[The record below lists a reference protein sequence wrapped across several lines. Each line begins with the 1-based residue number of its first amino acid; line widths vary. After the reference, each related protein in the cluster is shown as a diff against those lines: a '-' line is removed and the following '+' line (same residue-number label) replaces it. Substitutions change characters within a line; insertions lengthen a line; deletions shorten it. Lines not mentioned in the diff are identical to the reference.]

1 MRGDH
6 VLPPSRS
13 HPPGHRSRRA
23 RRPRWRARQ
32 RPDGRLRGAD
42 LVPDAGNLAQ
52 VGQATLCLLND
63 ERAAAGLR
71 PLAYSAALT
80 QPSAAYSTRMGSE
93 DFFGHESPDA
103 SPRPVPSETSSAPEP
118 PAASTLGTRLTA
130 ARYIAPDG
138 DWFVGENLAWG
149 QGDLAT
155 ARNIA
160 IAWMNS
166 PGHRHNILEPEFTE
180 VGIGIVPGTPG
191 DPAWGATY
199 TTDFGNVAH
208 DVTASNAVAGVA
220 VASPKAS
227 ATKKTAATKKK
238 KAAKRC
244 KVTKVRVRAAKAKG
258 RKAKTKRATTCA
270 AASAPVRKRR

>member
-1 MRGDH
+1 MF
-6 VLPPSRS
+6 
-13 HPPGHRSRRA
+13 SRR
-23 RRPRWRARQ
+23 RAATLLATALVALAAPAGAHASAQ
-32 RPDGRLRGAD
+32 TAPCAGAD

-71 PLAYSAALT
+71 PLAFSAALT
-80 QPSAAYSTRMGSE
+80 QPSAAYSTRMISE
-93 DFFGHESPDA
+93 NFFAHESPDG
-103 SPRPVPSETSSAPEP
+103 
-118 PAASTLGTRLTA
+118 STLESRLTA

-199 TTDFGNVAH
+199 TTDFG
-208 DVTASNAVAGVA
+208 DVTHAAATTASTTAVARA
-220 VASPKAS
+220 ASAGAKPAARKAAKAAKAS
-227 ATKKTAATKKK
+227 
-238 KAAKRC
+238 KRC
-244 KVTKVRVRAAKAKG
+244 KVKTVRVRASKAKG
-258 RKAKTKRATTCA
+258 KAKKATTKRVTTCGTATGRA
-270 AASAPVRKRR
+270 AASKRS

>member
-1 MRGDH
+1 MF
-6 VLPPSRS
+6 
-13 HPPGHRSRRA
+13 SRR
-23 RRPRWRARQ
+23 RAVTLLATAIVALAAPAGAHASAQ
-32 RPDGRLRGAD
+32 TAPCAGAD

-80 QPSAAYSTRMGSE
+80 QPSAAYSTRMVGE
-93 DFFGHESPDA
+93 NFFAHESPDG
-103 SPRPVPSETSSAPEP
+103 
-118 PAASTLGTRLTA
+118 STLESRLTA

-149 QGDLAT
+149 QGNLAT
-155 ARNIA
+155 ARSIA

-166 PGHRHNILEPEFTE
+166 AGHRHNILEPEFTE
-180 VGIGIVPGTPG
+180 VGIGIVAGTPG

-199 TTDFGNVAH
+199 TTDFG
-208 DVTASNAVAGVA
+208 DVGDDAATTASTAVATA
-220 VASPKAS
+220 AS
-227 ATKKTAATKKK
+227 AGAEPAARKAAKPT

-244 KVTKVRVRAAKAKG
+244 KVKIVRVRASKAKG
-258 RKAKTKRATTCA
+258 KAKKAKTKRVTTCGTATGRA
-270 AASAPVRKRR
+270 AATKRS

>member
-1 MRGDH
+1 MF
-6 VLPPSRS
+6 
-13 HPPGHRSRRA
+13 SRR
-23 RRPRWRARQ
+23 RAVTLLATAVVALAA
-32 RPDGRLRGAD
+32 PAGAHASAGDAACPGAD
-42 LVPDAGNLAQ
+42 LVPSAGNLAQ

-80 QPSAAYSTRMGSE
+80 QPSAAYSTRMVSE
-93 DFFGHESPDA
+93 NFFAHESPDG
-103 SPRPVPSETSSAPEP
+103 
-118 PAASTLGTRLTA
+118 STLESRLTA

-149 QGDLAT
+149 QGNLAT
-155 ARNIA
+155 ARSIA

-180 VGIGIVPGTPG
+180 VGIGIVAGTPG

-199 TTDFGNVAH
+199 TTDFG
-208 DVTASNAVAGVA
+208 DVSHAAATTASTAVARA
-220 VASPKAS
+220 AS
-227 ATKKTAATKKK
+227 AGAKPAARKATKTAKAT

-244 KVTKVRVRAAKAKG
+244 KVKIVRVRASKAKG
-258 RKAKTKRATTCA
+258 KATKAKTKRVTTCGTATGRA
-270 AASAPVRKRR
+270 AATKRS

>member
-1 MRGDH
+1 MF
-6 VLPPSRS
+6 
-13 HPPGHRSRRA
+13 SRR
-23 RRPRWRARQ
+23 RAATLLATALVALAAPAGAHASAQ
-32 RPDGRLRGAD
+32 TAPCAGAD

-71 PLAYSAALT
+71 PLAFSAALT
-80 QPSAAYSTRMGSE
+80 QPSAAYSTRMVSE
-93 DFFGHESPDA
+93 NFFAHESPDG
-103 SPRPVPSETSSAPEP
+103 
-118 PAASTLGTRLTA
+118 STLESRLTA

-149 QGDLAT
+149 QGNLAT

-191 DPAWGATY
+191 EPTWGATY
-199 TTDFGNVAH
+199 TTDFG
-208 DVTASNAVAGVA
+208 DVTHAAATTASSTAIARAASAGA
-220 VASPKAS
+220 KPAAGKTAKAAKAAKAS
-227 ATKKTAATKKK
+227 
-238 KAAKRC
+238 KRC
-244 KVTKVRVRAAKAKG
+244 KVKIVRVRASKAKG
-258 RKAKTKRATTCA
+258 KRVTTCGTATGRA
-270 AASAPVRKRR
+270 AASKRS

>member
-1 MRGDH
+1 MF
-6 VLPPSRS
+6 
-13 HPPGHRSRRA
+13 SRR
-23 RRPRWRARQ
+23 RAVTLLATAVVALAAPAGAHASAQ
-32 RPDGRLRGAD
+32 TAPCAGAD

-80 QPSAAYSTRMGSE
+80 QPSAAYSTRMVSE
-93 DFFGHESPDA
+93 NFFAHESPDG
-103 SPRPVPSETSSAPEP
+103 
-118 PAASTLGTRLTA
+118 STLESRLTA

-149 QGDLAT
+149 QGNLAT
-155 ARNIA
+155 ARSIA

-180 VGIGIVPGTPG
+180 VGIGIVAGTPG

-199 TTDFGNVAH
+199 TTDFG
-208 DVTASNAVAGVA
+208 DVSDAAATTASTA
-220 VASPKAS
+220 VASAAS
-227 ATKKTAATKKK
+227 AAPAAAKPAARKAAKTAKT
-238 KAAKRC
+238 AKRC
-244 KVTKVRVRAAKAKG
+244 KVKIVRVRASKAKSKAK
-258 RKAKTKRATTCA
+258 KAKTKRVTTCGTATGRA
-270 AASAPVRKRR
+270 AATKRS

>member
-1 MRGDH
+1 MF
-6 VLPPSRS
+6 
-13 HPPGHRSRRA
+13 SRR
-23 RRPRWRARQ
+23 RAVTLPAPAGAALAAPAGAHASAQ
-32 RPDGRLRGAD
+32 TAPCAGAD

-71 PLAYSAALT
+71 PLAYSAPLST
-80 QPSAAYSTRMGSE
+80 PSAAYSTRMVTE
-93 DFFGHESPDA
+93 NFFAHESPDG
-103 SPRPVPSETSSAPEP
+103 T
-118 PAASTLGTRLTA
+118 TLESRLTA

-191 DPAWGATY
+191 DPTWGATY
-199 TTDFGNVAH
+199 TTEFGAVTPAAAT
-208 DVTASNAVAGVA
+208 TASTSA
-220 VASPKAS
+220 VASAAS
-227 ATKKTAATKKK
+227 AGVKSASRNTAKTAKAKKTAM
-238 KAAKRC
+238 RC
-244 KVTKVRVRAAKAKG
+244 KVKTVRVRASKAKS
-258 RKAKTKRATTCA
+258 K
-270 AASAPVRKRR
+270 

>member
-1 MRGDH
+1 M
-6 VLPPSRS
+6 L
-13 HPPGHRSRRA
+13 SRRRAAALLATALVALAAPAGAHASA
-23 RRPRWRARQ
+23 RAAACP
-32 RPDGRLRGAD
+32 GAD

-71 PLAYSAALT
+71 PLTYSAALT
-80 QPSAAYSTRMGSE
+80 TPSAAYSTRMVGE
-93 DFFGHESPDA
+93 NFFAHVSPDG
-103 SPRPVPSETSSAPEP
+103 T
-118 PAASTLGTRLTA
+118 TLESRLTA

-191 DPAWGATY
+191 DPNWGATY
-199 TTDFGNVAH
+199 TTDFG
-208 DVTASNAVAGVA
+208 DVQAAPATTSA
-220 VASPKAS
+220 VASAAS
-227 ATKKTAATKKK
+227 AGAKLAASKAAAKK

-244 KVTKVRVRAAKAKG
+244 KTAVVRVRGAKAK
-258 RKAKTKRATTCA
+258 
-270 AASAPVRKRR
+270 